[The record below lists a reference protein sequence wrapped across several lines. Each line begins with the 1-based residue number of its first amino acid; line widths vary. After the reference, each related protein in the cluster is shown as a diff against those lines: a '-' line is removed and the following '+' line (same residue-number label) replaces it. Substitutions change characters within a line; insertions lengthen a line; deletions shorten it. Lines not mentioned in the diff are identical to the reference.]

1 MPLPERRVT
10 AVIQAIIESLPI
22 AIGTVIA
29 TLPLL
34 AVPLILLT
42 RRDMSVLGA
51 FMAGYAAGF
60 LVLGGA
66 VIAMADL
73 FAPNPD
79 GPLGWIVWARLLL
92 GLGLVVLAMR
102 KWQGRK
108 GSDEVIA
115 PPAWMQGIDTM
126 NAVSA
131 LGLGFILVVLNPKNA
146 VLVASG
152 ALAIA
157 AATQVVP
164 AQIGALVVFT
174 AISGIGVATPWIMF
188 MVLGE
193 RAIGPLDRLKTLMAK
208 HNTAIMSAVL
218 LVLGLVVM
226 ANAINDLL

>member
-1 MPLPERRVT
+1 MP

-34 AVPLILLT
+34 AIPLILLT
-42 RRDMSVLGA
+42 RRDMGVLGA

-92 GLGLVVLAMR
+92 GVALLVLAWR
-102 KWQGRK
+102 KWQGRP
-108 GSDEVIA
+108 GADEVVA

-126 NAVSA
+126 NAASA
-131 LGLGFILVVLNPKNA
+131 LGLGFIAVVLNPKNA

-157 AATQVVP
+157 AATQIVT

-174 AISGIGVATPWIMF
+174 AISGIGIATPWIMF
-188 MVLGE
+188 MLLGE
-193 RAIGPLDRLKTLMAK
+193 RAIGPLDRIKTLMAK
-208 HNTAIMSAVL
+208 HNTAIMSAVML
-218 LVLGLVVM
+218 ALGLVVM
-226 ANAINDLL
+226 ANAINDLM

>member
-1 MPLPERRVT
+1 VP

-34 AVPLILLT
+34 AIPLILLT
-42 RRDMSVLGA
+42 RRDMGVLGA

-92 GLGLVVLAMR
+92 GVALLVLAWR
-102 KWQGRK
+102 KWQGRP
-108 GSDEVIA
+108 GADEVVA

-126 NAVSA
+126 NAASA
-131 LGLGFILVVLNPKNA
+131 LGLGFIAVVLNPKNA

-157 AATQVVP
+157 AATQIVT

-174 AISGIGVATPWIMF
+174 AISGIGIATPWIMF
-188 MVLGE
+188 MLLGE
-193 RAIGPLDRLKTLMAK
+193 RAIGPLDRIKTLMAK
-208 HNTAIMSAVL
+208 HNTAIMSAVML
-218 LVLGLVVM
+218 ALGLVVM
-226 ANAINDLL
+226 ANAINDLM

>member
-1 MPLPERRVT
+1 M
-10 AVIQAIIESLPI
+10 IQAIIESLPI

-34 AVPLILLT
+34 AIPLILLT
-42 RRDMSVLGA
+42 RRDMGVLGA

-92 GLGLVVLAMR
+92 GVALLVLAWR
-102 KWQGRK
+102 KWQGRP
-108 GSDEVIA
+108 GADEVVA

-126 NAVSA
+126 NAASA
-131 LGLGFILVVLNPKNA
+131 LGLGFIAVVLNPKNA

-157 AATQVVP
+157 AATQIVT

-174 AISGIGVATPWIMF
+174 AISGIGIATPWIMF
-188 MVLGE
+188 MLLGE
-193 RAIGPLDRLKTLMAK
+193 RAIGPLDRIKTLMAK
-208 HNTAIMSAVL
+208 HNTAIMSAVML
-218 LVLGLVVM
+218 ALGLVVM
-226 ANAINDLL
+226 ANAINDLM